1 MNDIEW
7 VMHQLDNTVD
17 DALHR
22 AELEIV
28 YSKNNPETH
37 YHATATYICGRA
49 GCAGPDPIRILKI
62 NLEGSLKRLNN
73 KYPYSPL
80 NDID

>member
-1 MNDIEW
+1 MNEIEW
-7 VMHQLDNTVD
+7 LMHQLDTVVD

-22 AELEIV
+22 AELEVV
-28 YSKNNPETH
+28 YSKNNHDTH
-37 YHATATYICGRA
+37 YHRTATYICAQA
-49 GCAGPDPIRILKI
+49 GCAGPDPVRLLRS

-73 KYPYSPL
+73 TYLHSPL

>member
-7 VMHQLDNTVD
+7 VMHQLENTVD
-17 DALHR
+17 DAIHR

-37 YHATATYICGRA
+37 YHKTATYICARA
-49 GCAGPDPIRILKI
+49 GCAGPDPIVLLKT

-73 KYPYSPL
+73 TYPYSPL